1 MGKIEF
7 HTPNVLSM
15 LEGPERADKEKARLT
30 NNKDKERTAVILLN
44 EMA

>member
-30 NNKDKERTAVILLN
+30 NNKDKDRTRFG
-44 EMA
+44 